1 MERSSRVA
9 KSNAGAVAV
18 QVDEDNAGSFE
29 GGLGDDAKGIV
40 RHTLRHTAAIW
51 LMQAAADKWEASG
64 YLGMTLRRSRKPT
77 AISIPI
83 IKQISVQHSPL
94 AAQEEEV
101 TIHCRNRCREF
112 SCSKA
117 GKEKSPQKRA
127 FRLVGVE

>member
-1 MERSSRVA
+1 MRKALS
-9 KSNAGAVAV
+9 G
-18 QVDEDNAGSFE
+18 
-29 GGLGDDAKGIV
+29 
-40 RHTLRHTAAIW
+40 TLLHTATTW

-64 YLGMTLRRSRKPT
+64 YLGMPLRRSRKPT

-83 IKQISVQHSPL
+83 IKQISAQHSSL

-101 TIHCRNRCREF
+101 TIHCREF

-117 GKEKSPQKRA
+117 RKEKSPLSRA